1 MILSAAPSPEPIVYL
16 GLHVPVDSVK
26 PENASAQP
34 VPAMK
39 WAADSW
45 PEVLQAIEELR
56 EFFRD
61 YAELMQDTWAP
72 DGITEEKR
80 TLILFHQGL
89 FERGPTPA
97 DQMGRVADLYKKLLD
112 VIRKENLSFRIPT
125 RSALIPESE
134 NPAMEDL
141 SLRVKDFNRPLERMI
156 GQVRQLDAASAGE
169 LEDRLRSLYSA
180 IASLFKGII
189 RKDWDDVE
197 LVLNH
202 INLVT
207 TSSKSRGLVRQMA
220 QMARDIYNSLNAFSA
235 EYRVEDLSQ
244 STQEIPDAVEKLRS
258 VINRLEE
265 YANANLDA
273 LEQLNRDLNEDRAF
287 IAHALENVDRCI
299 GDLDRLA
306 GGDASLAEAVRGI
319 NEGLT
324 RDVAAG
330 LKTMMDRVQE
340 NQEAY
345 LALIARM
352 SFQDLTGQTL
362 KKVIAFI
369 EKLEFQLVS
378 MISRHHDERAAVTL
392 PEPEVPLQGP
402 DTQAR
407 LALSQDNVDKML
419 ADLGF

>member
-1 MILSAAPSPEPIVYL
+1 M
-16 GLHVPVDSVK
+16 DSVTQTTTG
-26 PENASAQP
+26 QP
-34 VPAMK
+34 FPAAK
-39 WAADSW
+39 AGDG

-72 DGITEEKR
+72 DAITEEKR

-89 FERGPTPA
+89 FDRKPSPA
-97 DQMGRVADLYKKLLD
+97 DQMARVASVYTRMLDL
-112 VIRKENLSFRIPT
+112 IRRELLSFRLPT
-125 RSALIPESE
+125 RSALIPEAESPE
-134 NPAMEDL
+134 MEDL

-156 GQVRQLDAASAGE
+156 AQVRLLDASPAGE
-169 LEDRLRSLYSA
+169 MEERFQLLFAE
-180 IASLFKGII
+180 IAALFKGII
-189 RKDWDDVE
+189 RQDWDDVDM
-197 LVLNH
+197 VLNH
-202 INLVT
+202 INLEI

-235 EYRVEDLSQ
+235 EYRVEELTQ
-244 STQEIPDAVEKLRS
+244 TAQEIPDAVEKLRS
-258 VINRLEE
+258 VIRRLEE

-273 LEQLNRDLNEDRAF
+273 LEQLNRDLKEDKTA
-287 IAHALENVDRCI
+287 INGALANLDQCLVDLNALAAQEPSLKDAVQ
-299 GDLDRLA
+299 GVGADLA
-306 GGDASLAEAVRGI
+306 
-319 NEGLT
+319 
-324 RDVAAG
+324 RDVVAG
-330 LKTMMDRVQE
+330 LKVMAARAQE

-378 MISRHHDERAAVTL
+378 LISRHHDERAVVAA
-392 PEPEVPLQGP
+392 PEQTVPLEGP
-402 DTQAR
+402 DSQAR
-407 LALSQDNVDKML
+407 LALSQENVDKML